1 MGCAKFIVKGRVQR
15 VYYRKYVS
23 QSLAKAGYIGFV
35 KNLNEGSVEVTLK
48 TEPNQNISEVLKI
61 LNEGSPKSEVSSIE
75 MSICN
80 ENVKFSNSFE
90 VRY

>member
-23 QSLAKAGYIGFV
+23 QALAKAGYVGFV
-35 KNLNEGSVEVTLK
+35 KNLSDGTVEVTLK

-61 LNEGSPKSEVSSIE
+61 LNEGSPKSEVTGVE
-75 MSICN
+75 MSMCS
-80 ENVKFSNSFE
+80 EEVKFSNSFE